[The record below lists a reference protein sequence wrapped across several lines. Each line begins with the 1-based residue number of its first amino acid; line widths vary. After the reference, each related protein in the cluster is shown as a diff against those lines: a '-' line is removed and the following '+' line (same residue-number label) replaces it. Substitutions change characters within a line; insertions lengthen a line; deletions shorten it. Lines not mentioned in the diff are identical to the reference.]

1 VEGADTGMK
10 EEETGVER
18 TVQKDVMNN
27 HNHIKVNNAFK
38 LTINMGDSLNLL
50 GLLLG
55 IFLIRK
61 LFPRTK
67 SK

>member
-1 VEGADTGMK
+1 MK
-10 EEETGVER
+10 DEIGVEK
-18 TVQKDVMNN
+18 TMQKDVTNN

-55 IFLIRK
+55 LFLLRK
-61 LFPRTK
+61 LFST
-67 SK
+67 SKNQ